1 MGPLVGSTLFIE
13 GLLARLLY
21 LSLYKMHLAALHGI
35 VRTLAD
41 SLGQWLQRRT
51 SPRVK
56 LH

>member
-1 MGPLVGSTLFIE
+1 
-13 GLLARLLY
+13 
-21 LSLYKMHLAALHGI
+21 MHLAALHGFM
-35 VRTLAD
+35 RMLAD